1 MTSYVKTKRQI
12 QNGNSQPA
20 TCKLKPFLKIS
31 LPCFTMRNKLRKV
44 KTVRDSNFR
53 CKDVTQTAGV
63 VVLSESSCS
72 KEEISLDAKDK
83 NGSNSATGLSG
94 TPPQPVPETRDS
106 LCAKGAKIAPIF
118 LRAIQQRKRSSD
130 GELDQPLDSTQQS
143 VLPLQGDNVQPVKRP
158 PAVSHVTI
166 KDGCQGQLS
175 PSVLHSCLEE
185 IQTSN
190 PAFPVQAVLDTL
202 RKKAGEGLQEHAL
215 TG

>member
-1 MTSYVKTKRQI
+1 MTSYVKSKRQI

-63 VVLSESSCS
+63 IVLSDSSCS
-72 KEEISLDAKDK
+72 KEDISLDAKDK
-83 NGSNSATGLSG
+83 NGSSSATGLSG
-94 TPPQPVPETRDS
+94 TQPQPVPETRDA
-106 LCAKGAKIAPIF
+106 LCAKGAKTAPIF

-143 VLPLQGDNVQPVKRP
+143 VLPLQRDNVQPVKRP
-158 PAVSHVTI
+158 PAVSHMTI
-166 KDGCQGQLS
+166 KDRCQGQLS

-190 PAFPVQAVLDTL
+190 PAFPVQAVLNTL

>member
-1 MTSYVKTKRQI
+1 
-12 QNGNSQPA
+12 
-20 TCKLKPFLKIS
+20 
-31 LPCFTMRNKLRKV
+31 MRNKLRKV

-63 VVLSESSCS
+63 IVLSESSCS

-83 NGSNSATGLSG
+83 NGSNSATWLSG
-94 TPPQPVPETRDS
+94 THPQPVPEIRDS

-143 VLPLQGDNVQPVKRP
+143 VLPLQGDKVQPVKRP

-190 PAFPVQAVLDTL
+190 PAFPVQAVLNTL
-202 RKKAGEGLQEHAL
+202 RKKAGERLQEHAL